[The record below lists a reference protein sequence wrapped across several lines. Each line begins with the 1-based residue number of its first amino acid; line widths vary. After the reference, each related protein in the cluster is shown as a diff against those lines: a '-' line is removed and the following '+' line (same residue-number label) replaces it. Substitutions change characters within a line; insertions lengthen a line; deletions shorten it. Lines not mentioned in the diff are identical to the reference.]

1 MGIGSRGDV
10 GLEFTALTWH
20 KGEAAPAKLGGLEAC
35 GGAGWEFADS
45 TGRGASTWLATRSA
59 GCRRWRDLGLL
70 LGTAVKEETPAELL
84 EATDI
89 GGLGFAASK
98 WHRTLA
104 SMVKVQ
110 LAGFGFGLPW
120 SGAGEQQ
127 RCAAWMGFA
136 KAREQPCDGSGD

>member
-1 MGIGSRGDV
+1 MKALKGKGMGGSV
-10 GLEFTALTWH
+10 M
-20 KGEAAPAKLGGLEAC
+20 
-35 GGAGWEFADS
+35 AGFIFRFARAEEHRH
-45 TGRGASTWLATRSA
+45 GWATRSA